1 MTTDE
6 GPRRGR
12 FAVPVDADAVAR
24 DWRARGYDCQH
35 FSDPPGREW
44 NDFTHP
50 TDELV
55 TVVEGKLRLAIGDR
69 AIELGPGD
77 EAHIPAGALHSVKSV
92 GHATTHWLFG
102 YEGA

>member
-1 MTTDE
+1 MTTDQTL
-6 GPRRGR
+6 RAGR
-12 FAVPVDADAVAR
+12 FALPVDAAAVAR
-24 DWRARGYDCQH
+24 DWQARGYDCQP

-55 TVVEGKLRLAIGDR
+55 TVIEGRLRLTLGNR

-102 YEGA
+102 YEG